1 LREHSAVHIRLLA
14 VGERQPAWV
23 DDAFRNYAGRFP
35 RQWKFRLDVIAT
47 AKRSKSED
55 AQRAIDWEGEQLL
68 ARIAPDEQVVLLDEK
83 GSQPGSQDLARKVS
97 AWQADGRD
105 LCFVIGGPDG
115 VSKHCRDRAGF
126 VWSLSNLTLPH
137 GLARVIFAE
146 QMYRAW
152 SLLSGHPYHRS

>member
-1 LREHSAVHIRLLA
+1 MHIRLLA

-35 RQWKFRLDVIAT
+35 PQWKFRVDVIAT
-47 AKRSKSED
+47 AKRGKSDD
-55 AQRAIDWEGEQLL
+55 AERAKETEGEQIL
-68 ARIAPDEQVVLLDEK
+68 ARIAADEQVVLLDEK
-83 GSQPGSQDLARKVS
+83 GKQPTSEELAGKVA

-115 VSKHCRDRAGF
+115 VSAHCRARAGF
-126 VWSLSNLTLPH
+126 VWSLSKLTLPH

-146 QMYRAW
+146 QMYRSW